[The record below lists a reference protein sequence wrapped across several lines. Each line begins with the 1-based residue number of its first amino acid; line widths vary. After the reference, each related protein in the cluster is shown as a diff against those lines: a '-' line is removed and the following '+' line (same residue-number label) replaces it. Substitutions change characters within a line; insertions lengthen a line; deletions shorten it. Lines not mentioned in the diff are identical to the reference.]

1 MKKKIFLNIWEIEN
15 SFYQKSDISR
25 LNKAICHY
33 EIFKKTLNTPGAII
47 ECGVF
52 KGTSLIR
59 FLTFRNLLKKNH
71 KKVIGFDPFGK
82 FPKQRIKEDQI
93 FARNHDKHSG
103 LGIKKNKLQFY
114 LKRKKFSNFKLIK
127 GNIENSLPHFLRK
140 NKNLKV
146 SFLHLDMDVYE
157 PTKYALNFFYKYM
170 SKKGII
176 LIDDYGQVKGATRA
190 TREFLKKFKSLK
202 IQQLKFN
209 SRLKFLV
216 KN

>member
-71 KKVIGFDPFGK
+71 KKVIGFDPF
-82 FPKQRIKEDQI
+82 
-93 FARNHDKHSG
+93 
-103 LGIKKNKLQFY
+103 
-114 LKRKKFSNFKLIK
+114 
-127 GNIENSLPHFLRK
+127 
-140 NKNLKV
+140 
-146 SFLHLDMDVYE
+146 
-157 PTKYALNFFYKYM
+157 
-170 SKKGII
+170 
-176 LIDDYGQVKGATRA
+176 
-190 TREFLKKFKSLK
+190 
-202 IQQLKFN
+202 
-209 SRLKFLV
+209 
-216 KN
+216 

>member
-1 MKKKIFLNIWEIEN
+1 MNI
-15 SFYQKSDISR
+15 
-25 LNKAICHY
+25 
-33 EIFKKTLNTPGAII
+33 PGEII

-59 FLTFRNLLKKNH
+59 FLTFRNLLKKNR

-82 FPKQRIKEDQI
+82 FPNQRIKEDQT

-114 LKRKKFSNFKLIK
+114 LKRKKFSNFILIK
-127 GNIENSLPHFLRK
+127 GNIEKSLPHFLRK
-140 NKNLKV
+140 NKNLKI

-157 PTKYALNFFYKYM
+157 PTKFALNFFYKYI

-216 KN
+216 KK